1 MISIKKTYTLYKDVL
16 DDILYTTMAHK
27 LTTYGF
33 FYYPKLLSDKTD
45 VMVFECA
52 VTDDIRKKALVEKC
66 IQLLA
71 DWDGVLQYK
80 YYNRRCD
87 KVLQKQIDYFNTCP
101 LSHITVTSINKD
113 NKKTVLLSRPIN
125 ITIDLLDI
133 SVPNSAPSINFVLK
147 RR

>member
-45 VMVFECA
+45 TMVFECA
-52 VTDDIRKKALVEKC
+52 VTDDIRKKTLIEKC

-87 KVLQKQIDYFNTCP
+87 KVLQK
-101 LSHITVTSINKD
+101 
-113 NKKTVLLSRPIN
+113 
-125 ITIDLLDI
+125 
-133 SVPNSAPSINFVLK
+133 
-147 RR
+147 